1 LIGYIVLLTVVLD
14 DIFRTTSGN
23 VSANDAALAVRRLAK
38 SDRRDKIHQDIC
50 DIITEIFA
58 SKLPALE
65 RDVALE
71 KIIELI
77 WRYCSNPSVSGTR

>member
-23 VSANDAALAVRRLAK
+23 VSANDAPLAVQRLAR

-50 DIITEIFA
+50 DVMTEIFA
-58 SKLPALE
+58 SKIPALE
-65 RDVALE
+65 SDVALE

-77 WRYCSNPSVSGTR
+77 WRYCSNPFVSRTR